1 MEKGDTMF
9 VGIDVGG
16 TTTNAAL
23 VDGNK
28 VVKTAIG
35 PTDHQ
40 EILGS
45 LLRTMDRLIE
55 GIDVERIERVVL
67 STTLITNL
75 IAEGK
80 ADRVGLV
87 LIPGPGVN
95 PRDYRFRTEPVILEG
110 AIDYRGREIA
120 PLRDD
125 QIKAAAQSLADQGYR
140 KVAVV
145 GKFCQRNHDHEMHI
159 REIFSKAAPAIE
171 VEMGHR
177 VSGRLNFPRRAATTL
192 LTLATRDHY
201 RRFAEQAERA
211 MRERGIKAPIYI
223 LKADGGTLPLEK
235 SLDRPVETIFSGPA
249 ASVMG
254 VMALTPEGQTSVVI
268 DIGGTTTD
276 LALILSGKP
285 LLSSKGAKI
294 EDMLTHVRAFAVRS
308 IGIGG
313 DSVVRVSNGKITV
326 GPDRA
331 GPAFALG
338 GPEPTPTDALMVL
351 GLTNLGDMAL
361 ARKGI
366 GIIARALGCST
377 EDAARMIVDTVVDR
391 IVDTVNMMFLEWEQE
406 PAYRIWEL
414 LQRTK
419 ARPQNVVGVGGASP
433 LLVPLVA
440 KRLNAVAIIPE
451 HAPVANAIGAAVARP
466 TMTLSL
472 RIDTERGMYT
482 VEEDGTLGEAK
493 GRNLSL
499 EGAQEMARRLLR
511 ERAERF
517 GIQDYADEAEVVES
531 EVFNMVRGW
540 STVGKLIDVRMEI
553 PAGIITS
560 WRGEHGS

>member
-1 MEKGDTMF
+1 MF
-9 VGIDVGG
+9 AGIDVGG

-23 VDGNK
+23 VDGNR

-35 PTDHQ
+35 PTDHH

-55 GIDVERIERVVL
+55 GVDVERIERVVL

-95 PRDYRFRTEPVILEG
+95 PGDYRFKTTPVILDG

-145 GKFCQRNHDHEMHI
+145 GKFCQRNHEHELHV
-159 REIFSKAAPAIE
+159 RDLFSKAAPAIE

-177 VSGRLNFPRRAATTL
+177 VSGQLNFPRRAATTM
-192 LTLATRDHY
+192 LTLATRAHY

-211 MRERGIKAPIYI
+211 IRERGIMAPIYI
-223 LKADGGTLPLEK
+223 LKADGGTLPLDR

-254 VMALTPEGQTSVVI
+254 VMALTPEGQTSVVV

-285 LLSSKGAKI
+285 LLSSKGARI

-313 DSVVRVSNGKITV
+313 DSVVRASGGRVTV

-351 GLTNLGDMAL
+351 GLTNLGDPAL
-361 ARKGI
+361 ARKGV
-366 GIIARALGCST
+366 GIVAKALGCST
-377 EDAARMIVDTVVDR
+377 EDAARRIVDTVVER
-391 IVDTVNMMFLEWEQE
+391 IVDTVNMMFIEWEQE

-414 LQRTK
+414 LQKTK

-433 LLVPLVA
+433 PLVPLVA
-440 KRLNAVAIIPE
+440 KRLGAKAIIPE

-472 RIDTERGMYT
+472 RIDTERGIYT
-482 VEEDGTLGEAK
+482 VAEDGTLGEAK

-511 ERAERF
+511 ERAERL
-517 GIQDYADEAEVVES
+517 GIQDYADEAEVVDS

-553 PAGIITS
+553 PAGIIAS
-560 WRGEHGS
+560 WRGEHVS

>member
-1 MEKGDTMF
+1 MF
-9 VGIDVGG
+9 AGIDVGG

-35 PTDHQ
+35 PTDHH

-55 GIDVERIERVVL
+55 GVDVERIERVVL

-95 PRDYRFRTEPVILEG
+95 PKDYRFRTEPVILEG
-110 AIDYRGREIA
+110 AVDYRGREIA

-125 QIKAAAQSLADQGYR
+125 QIRATAQSLADQGYR

-145 GKFCQRNHDHEMHI
+145 GKFCQRNHEHEMHV
-159 REIFSKAAPAIE
+159 REVFSKAAPAIE

-177 VSGRLNFPRRAATTL
+177 VSGRLNFPRRAATTM

-223 LKADGGTLPLEK
+223 LKADGGTLPLDK

-254 VMALTPEGQTSVVI
+254 VMALTPVGQTSVVV

-308 IGIGG
+308 IGVGG
-313 DSVVRVSNGKITV
+313 DSVVRVSDGKITV

-351 GLTNLGDMAL
+351 GLTNLGDMTL
-361 ARKGI
+361 ARKGT
-366 GIIARALGCST
+366 GIIASKLGCST

-433 LLVPLVA
+433 PLVPLVA

-499 EGAQEMARRLLR
+499 EGAQEMARQLLR

-517 GIQDYADEAEVVES
+517 GIQDYADEAEVVDS

-553 PAGIITS
+553 PAGIISS

>member
-1 MEKGDTMF
+1 MF

-55 GIDVERIERVVL
+55 GVDVERIERVVL

-80 ADRVGLV
+80 ADKVGLV

-95 PRDYRFRTEPVILEG
+95 PRDYRFRTEPVILDG

-125 QIKAAAQSLADQGYR
+125 QIRAAAQSLADQGYR

-145 GKFCQRNHDHEMHI
+145 GKFCQRNHEHETHV
-159 REIFSKAAPAIE
+159 REIFSKVAPAIE

-177 VSGRLNFPRRAATTL
+177 VSGQLNFPRRAATTM

-211 MRERGIKAPIYI
+211 MRDRGIRAPIYI
-223 LKADGGTLPLEK
+223 LKADGGTLPLDK
-235 SLDRPVETIFSGPA
+235 SLDKPVETIFSGPA

-254 VMALTPEGQTSVVI
+254 VMALTPKGQTSVVV

-313 DSVVRVSNGKITV
+313 DSVVRVSDGKITV

-351 GLTNLGDMAL
+351 GHTNLGDVAL

-366 GIIARALGCST
+366 GIIAKILRCST
-377 EDAARMIVDTVVDR
+377 EDAARMIVDTVVER

-433 LLVPLVA
+433 PLVPLVA
-440 KRLNAVAIIPE
+440 KRLNANAIIPE

-517 GIQDYADEAEVVES
+517 GIHEYADEAEVVDS
-531 EVFNMVRGW
+531 EIFNMVRGW

-560 WRGEHGS
+560 WRRDHGS

>member
-1 MEKGDTMF
+1 MF

-23 VDGNK
+23 VDGNR

-55 GIDVERIERVVL
+55 GVEVERIERVVL

-80 ADRVGLV
+80 AERVGLV

-95 PRDYRFRTEPVILEG
+95 PMDYRFKTEPVILEG
-110 AIDYRGREIA
+110 AVDYRGREIS

-125 QIKAAAQSLADQGYR
+125 QIKAAAQRLADQGYR

-145 GKFCQRNHDHEMHI
+145 GKFCQRNHDHEIHV
-159 REIFSKAAPAIE
+159 REMFSKAAPAIE

-177 VSGRLNFPRRAATTL
+177 VSGRLNFPRRAATTM

-223 LKADGGTLPLEK
+223 LKADGGTLPLDK

-254 VMALTPEGQTSVVI
+254 VMALTPEGQTSVVV

-294 EDMLTHVRAFAVRS
+294 EEMLTHVRAFAVRS

-313 DSVVRVSNGKITV
+313 DSVVRVSDGKITV

-351 GLTNLGDMAL
+351 GLTNFGEMTL
-361 ARKGI
+361 ARKGV
-366 GIIARALGCST
+366 GITAKALGCSI
-377 EDAARMIVDTVVDR
+377 EDAARMIVDTVVER

-433 LLVPLVA
+433 PLVPLVA

-517 GIQDYADEAEVVES
+517 GIQDYADEAEVVDS

>member
-1 MEKGDTMF
+1 MF

-55 GIDVERIERVVL
+55 GVDVERIERVVL

-87 LIPGPGVN
+87 LIPGPGVD
-95 PRDYRFRTEPVILEG
+95 PRDYRFKTEPVILEG
-110 AIDYRGREIA
+110 AVDYRGREIA
-120 PLRDD
+120 PLKDD

-145 GKFCQRNHDHEMHI
+145 GKFCQRNHDHEIHV
-159 REIFSKAAPAIE
+159 RDIFSKAAPAID

-177 VSGRLNFPRRAATTL
+177 VSGQLNFPRRAATTM
-192 LTLATRDHY
+192 LTLATRDRY
-201 RRFAEQAERA
+201 RRFAEQAKRA
-211 MRERGIKAPIYI
+211 IRERGIKAPIYI
-223 LKADGGTLPLEK
+223 LKADGGTLPLER

-254 VMALTPEGQTSVVI
+254 VMALTPEVQTSVVV

-313 DSVVRVSNGKITV
+313 DSVVRASNGKITV

-338 GPEPTPTDALMVL
+338 GPEPTPTDAIMVL
-351 GLTNLGDMAL
+351 GLTNLGETSL
-361 ARKGI
+361 ARKGV
-366 GIIARALGCST
+366 GIIAKTLGCST
-377 EDAARMIVDTVVDR
+377 EYAARMIVDTVVDR

-406 PAYRIWEL
+406 PAYRVWEL

-433 LLVPLVA
+433 SLVPLVA

-466 TMTLSL
+466 TMTLSI

-499 EGAQEMARRLLR
+499 EGAEEMARRLLR

-517 GIQDYADEAEVVES
+517 GIQDYADEAEVVNS

-553 PAGIITS
+553 PAGIIES
-560 WRGEHGS
+560 WRGDHGS

>member
-1 MEKGDTMF
+1 MF

-23 VDGNK
+23 VDGSR

-55 GIDVERIERVVL
+55 GVDVERIERVVL

-95 PRDYRFRTEPVILEG
+95 PRDYRFRTEPVILDG
-110 AIDYRGREIA
+110 AVDYRGREIA

-125 QIKAAAQSLADQGYR
+125 QIRAAAQSLADQGYR

-145 GKFCQRNHDHEMHI
+145 GKFCQRNHEHEMHVK
-159 REIFSKAAPAIE
+159 EVFSKAAPAIE

-177 VSGRLNFPRRAATTL
+177 VSGRLNFPRRAATTM

-211 MRERGIKAPIYI
+211 MRQRGIKAPIYI
-223 LKADGGTLPLEK
+223 LKADGGTLPLDK

-285 LLSSKGAKI
+285 LLSSRGAKI

-313 DSVVRVSNGKITV
+313 DSVVRVSDGEITV

-351 GLTNLGDMAL
+351 GLTNLGEITL

-366 GIIARALGCST
+366 GIIASTLGCST

-433 LLVPLVA
+433 PLVPLVA
-440 KRLNAVAIIPE
+440 KRLNALAIIPE

-499 EGAQEMARRLLR
+499 EGAQEMARQLLR
-511 ERAERF
+511 ERAERL
-517 GIQDYADEAEVVES
+517 GIQDYADEAEVVDS

>member
-1 MEKGDTMF
+1 MF

-110 AIDYRGREIA
+110 AVDYRGREIA

-171 VEMGHR
+171 VEMGHM

-211 MRERGIKAPIYI
+211 IRERGIKAPIYI

-433 LLVPLVA
+433 PLVPLVA

>member
-1 MEKGDTMF
+1 ML

-23 VDGNK
+23 VDGHK
-28 VVKTAIG
+28 VLKTAMG

-40 EILGS
+40 EVLRS
-45 LLRTMDRLIE
+45 LLSTLDRLIE
-55 GIDVERIERVVL
+55 GVDVNRIERVVL

-80 ADRVGLV
+80 EDRVGLV

-95 PRDYRFRTEPVILEG
+95 PRDYRFKTEPVILDG

-120 PLRDD
+120 QLRDD
-125 QIKAAAQSLADQGYR
+125 QIRMAAQNLADQGYR
-140 KVAVV
+140 KVAIV
-145 GKFCQRNHDHEMHI
+145 GKFCQRNHDHELHVK
-159 REIFSKAAPAIE
+159 EIFSKTAPAIE
-171 VEMGHR
+171 VEMGHK
-177 VSGRLNFPRRAATTL
+177 VSGQLNFPRRAATTL

-201 RRFAEQAERA
+201 KRFAEQAERA
-211 MRERGIKAPIYI
+211 IRERGIKAPIYI

-235 SLDRPVETIFSGPA
+235 SVDKPVETIFSGPA

-254 VMALTPEGQTSVVI
+254 VMALTPRGQTSVVV

-285 LLSSKGAKI
+285 LLSSKGARI
-294 EDMLTHVRAFAVRS
+294 EDMLTHIRAFAVKS
-308 IGIGG
+308 IGLGG
-313 DSVVRVSNGKITV
+313 DSVVRAKDGMLTI

-351 GLTNLGDMAL
+351 GLTNLGDKIL

-366 GIIARALGCST
+366 GIVAKAIGCST
-377 EDAARMIVDTVVDR
+377 EEAARKIVDMVVDK

-406 PAYRIWEL
+406 PAYRIWEI

-433 LLVPLVA
+433 PLVPLIAERLGA
-440 KRLNAVAIIPE
+440 KAVIPD

-472 RIDTERGMYT
+472 RIDTERSIYT
-482 VEEDGTLGEAK
+482 VEEDGTLGEIK
-493 GRNLSL
+493 GRNISL
-499 EGAQEMARRLLR
+499 EGAEDMARRLLR

-517 GIQDYADEAEVVES
+517 GIDEYANEAEVISS

-540 STVGKLIDVRMEI
+540 STVGKLIDVKMAI
-553 PAGIITS
+553 PAGILAA
-560 WRGEHGS
+560 WRGDDGN

>member
-1 MEKGDTMF
+1 MF

-23 VDGNK
+23 VDGSK
-28 VVKTAIG
+28 VLKTAIG

-55 GIDVERIERVVL
+55 GVDVERIERVVL

-125 QIKAAAQSLADQGYR
+125 QIRAAAQSLADQGYR

-145 GKFCQRNHDHEMHI
+145 GKFCQRNHDHEMHVS
-159 REIFSKAAPAIE
+159 EIFSKAAPAIE

-211 MRERGIKAPIYI
+211 MRERGIRAPIYI

-235 SLDRPVETIFSGPA
+235 SLDKPVETIFSGPA

-313 DSVVRVSNGKITV
+313 DSVVRASNGGITV

-366 GIIARALGCST
+366 GIIAKTLGCST

-414 LQRTK
+414 LQRTR

-433 LLVPLVA
+433 PLVPLVA

>member
-1 MEKGDTMF
+1 MF

-308 IGIGG
+308 MGIGG

-414 LQRTK
+414 LQKTK

-433 LLVPLVA
+433 PLVPLVA